1 MMEHYRKLIDKLTCE
16 IGMHRQEDGFQSAP
30 LREKILSE
38 LRQLSVP
45 EAPAETAAAAAHPQM
60 DADSRNR
67 LDFLIRAR
75 RIGGAIARAQIQEEL
90 PLPASH

>member
-38 LRQLSVP
+38 LRQLPVLEP
-45 EAPAETAAAAAHPQM
+45 PAEIAAAAAHPQM
-60 DADSRNR
+60 DA
-67 LDFLIRAR
+67 
-75 RIGGAIARAQIQEEL
+75 
-90 PLPASH
+90 ASIF